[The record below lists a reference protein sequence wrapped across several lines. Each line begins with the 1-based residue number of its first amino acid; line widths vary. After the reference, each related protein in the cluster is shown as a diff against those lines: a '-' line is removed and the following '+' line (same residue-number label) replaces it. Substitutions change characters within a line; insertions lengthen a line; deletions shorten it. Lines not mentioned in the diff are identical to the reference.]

1 MLGFLEARGHPI
13 AKQRSSARRPVLPV
27 LPAERPRIRLS
38 KMGKR
43 RVWVLLGVHLVFL
56 AHVAHWLTRGSTLT
70 PVEPSEA
77 MELGKHA
84 VVNAGVVF
92 FALAILSTALFGRF
106 FCGWGCHI
114 VALQDLSRWALEK
127 VGIRPRPL
135 SSRWLAWVPAVAFFY
150 MFLWPATYRIA
161 TGLGFPRL
169 TTQLTTTN
177 LWATFPGAVVGGL
190 TFLVCGFFCVY
201 LLGAKGFCTYACPYG
216 AIFGA
221 MDRIAPGRIR
231 VTEDC
236 SACGHCTAV
245 CTSNVRVHE
254 EVKSHGMVIDP
265 GCMKCMD
272 CVSVCPND
280 ALYFG
285 FGRPALGAPA
295 RAAVAPRRPVLRRGD
310 ELFLV
315 AAFVVAVAGF
325 RGLYGVF
332 PFLYSLGVGA
342 VLAFL
347 AWTVGRLL
355 REPNVALRG
364 LQLRRGG
371 RLQRAGVAYLALVA
385 LAAAAWAHCAA
396 VQTALQIGQWQLRR
410 LDGVRASEFA
420 EDAAAPTA
428 AERAAGGSALRWFER
443 ARRWGA
449 LPQPQLDLPLAWSAY
464 AAGDAAALERSAQ
477 ALAHGGEAAVTAWSL
492 VAREAER
499 RGDEPAARAA
509 YRAAIAAAPALPT
522 GYVRL
527 AVHLAAGGH
536 LPAAEA
542 TLTSPT
548 TSGWSRPC
556 RARPSQP
563 SVTSGRRSRECP
575 TTSRPVKT
583 WQAPWRASAAS
594 PRASA
599 STGAP
604 SPATA
609 ATPAPGCSSRG
620 RSSVSA
626 TSGPRGPSCG
636 RLSPSTPVSRRR
648 GSCSGSSRTRAR
660 AEPPT

>member
-1 MLGFLEARGHPI
+1 
-13 AKQRSSARRPVLPV
+13 
-27 LPAERPRIRLS
+27 
-38 KMGKR
+38 
-43 RVWVLLGVHLVFL
+43 
-56 AHVAHWLTRGSTLT
+56 
-70 PVEPSEA
+70 
-77 MELGKHA
+77 
-84 VVNAGVVF
+84 
-92 FALAILSTALFGRF
+92 
-106 FCGWGCHI
+106 
-114 VALQDLSRWALEK
+114 
-127 VGIRPRPL
+127 
-135 SSRWLAWVPAVAFFY
+135 
-150 MFLWPATYRIA
+150 
-161 TGLGFPRL
+161 
-169 TTQLTTTN
+169 
-177 LWATFPGAVVGGL
+177 VVGGL

-385 LAAAAWAHCAA
+385 LAAAAWA
-396 VQTALQIGQWQLRR
+396 TARPYRR
-410 LDGVRASEFA
+410 PS
-420 EDAAAPTA
+420 
-428 AERAAGGSALRWFER
+428 
-443 ARRWGA
+443 
-449 LPQPQLDLPLAWSAY
+449 
-464 AAGDAAALERSAQ
+464 RSA
-477 ALAHGGEAAVTAWSL
+477 
-492 VAREAER
+492 
-499 RGDEPAARAA
+499 
-509 YRAAIAAAPALPT
+509 
-522 GYVRL
+522 
-527 AVHLAAGGH
+527 
-536 LPAAEA
+536 
-542 TLTSPT
+542 
-548 TSGWSRPC
+548 
-556 RARPSQP
+556 
-563 SVTSGRRSRECP
+563 
-575 TTSRPVKT
+575 
-583 WQAPWRASAAS
+583 
-594 PRASA
+594 
-599 STGAP
+599 
-604 SPATA
+604 
-609 ATPAPGCSSRG
+609 
-620 RSSVSA
+620 
-626 TSGPRGPSCG
+626 
-636 RLSPSTPVSRRR
+636 
-648 GSCSGSSRTRAR
+648 SGSSADSMGCARASLPRTRPPPRPPSAPPEAR
-660 AEPPT
+660 PCAGSSAPGAGGRSRSRSSTCPSPGPPTPPVTPRLSSGARRRSPTGARRR